1 MKRLELEVKTIED
14 AYETAI
20 KEFRVSR
27 ENIKVEILKEKKS
40 LLKGKSYTVEAS
52 VDVDIIDKVYNY
64 LVQTLTDMEVEYSI
78 DIKQEDSATIF
89 KIQTDSNPLLIG
101 KEGKTLNA
109 LQFLCKQLM
118 YIYADE
124 KVNFNI
130 DIGGYKDNRILQLEM
145 LATKT
150 AKEVARTK
158 IEAVLDPM
166 NSYERRIIHSKLAE
180 WRDVVTE
187 SMGEEPNRCLVIK
200 PRVK

>member
-1 MKRLELEVKTIED
+1 MKTIELTVKHIED
-14 AYETAI
+14 AYELAI

-27 ENIKVEILKEKKS
+27 ENIKIEILKEKKS
-40 LLKGKSYTVEAS
+40 LLKGKSYIVEAR
-52 VDVDIIDKVYNY
+52 VDVDIIDMVYNF
-64 LVQTLTDMEVEYSI
+64 LAEMFTNMGVEFSI
-78 DIKQEDSATIF
+78 DIKSEDNATVF

-109 LQFLCKQLM
+109 IQFLCKQLM
-118 YIYADE
+118 YIYTDE
-124 KVNFNI
+124 KINFNV

-145 LATKT
+145 LATRT

-166 NSYERRIIHSKLAE
+166 NSYERRIVHSKLSD

-187 SMGEEPNRCLVIK
+187 STGETPNRCLVIK

>member
-1 MKRLELEVKTIED
+1 MKTIELTVKHIED
-14 AYETAI
+14 AYELAI

-27 ENIKVEILKEKKS
+27 ENIKIEILKEKKS
-40 LLKGKSYTVEAS
+40 LLKGKSYIVEAR
-52 VDVDIIDKVYNY
+52 VDVDIIDMVYNF
-64 LVQTLTDMEVEYSI
+64 LAEMFTNMEVEFSI
-78 DIKQEDSATIF
+78 DIKSEDNATVF

-109 LQFLCKQLM
+109 IQFLCKQLM
-118 YIYADE
+118 YIYTDE
-124 KVNFNI
+124 KINFNV

-166 NSYERRIIHSKLAE
+166 NSYERRIVHSKLSE

-187 SMGEEPNRCLVIK
+187 STGETPNRCLVIK

>member
-1 MKRLELEVKTIED
+1 VKKLQLDVRQIED
-14 AYETAI
+14 AYAQAI

-27 ENIKVEILKEKKS
+27 ENIKVEIIKEKKS
-40 LLKGKSYTVEAS
+40 LLKGRSYTVEAS

-64 LVQTLTDMEVEYSI
+64 LVDMFTNMEVEYSI
-78 DIKQEDSATIF
+78 DIKEEDSATIF

-109 LQFLCKQLM
+109 IQFLCKQLM
-118 YIYADE
+118 YIYSEE
-124 KVNFNI
+124 KINFNI

-166 NSYERRIIHSKLAE
+166 NSYERRIVHSKLAD

-187 SMGEEPNRCLVIK
+187 SLGEEPNRCLVIK

>member
-1 MKRLELEVKTIED
+1 MKTLHLEVKTIED
-14 AYETAI
+14 AYVEAI

-27 ENIKVEILKEKKS
+27 ENIKVEILKERKS
-40 LLKGKSYTVEAS
+40 LLKGKSYEVEAR
-52 VDVDIIDKVYNY
+52 VDVDIIETVYNY
-64 LVQTLTDMEVEYSI
+64 LSQMFESMDVEYSI
-78 DIKQEDSATIF
+78 DITEEDSATIF

-109 LQFLCKQLM
+109 IQFLCKQLM

-124 KVNFNI
+124 KINFNI

-166 NSYERRIIHSKLAE
+166 NSYERRIVHSKLAE

-187 SMGEEPNRCLVIK
+187 SVGEEPNRCLVIK
-200 PRVK
+200 PRNK

>member
-1 MKRLELEVKTIED
+1 MKRIELDVKRIED
-14 AYETAI
+14 AYELAI

-27 ENIKVEILKEKKS
+27 ENIKIDIIKEKRS
-40 LLKGKSYTVEAS
+40 LLKGKSYTVEAR
-52 VDVDIIDKVYNY
+52 VDVDIIDVVYNY
-64 LVQTLTDMEVEYSI
+64 LTTMLTDMEVEFSI
-78 DIKQEDSATIF
+78 DIKEEDNATIF

-101 KEGKTLNA
+101 KEGKTLNSI
-109 LQFLCKQLM
+109 QFLCKQLM
-118 YIYADE
+118 YIYTNE
-124 KVNFNI
+124 KINFNV

-145 LATKT
+145 LATRT

-166 NSYERRIIHSKLAE
+166 NSYERRIVHSKLSE

-187 SMGEEPNRCLVIK
+187 STGEEPRRCLVIR

>member
-1 MKRLELEVKTIED
+1 MKTLQLEVKTIED
-14 AYETAI
+14 AYIEAI

-27 ENIKVEILKEKKS
+27 ENIKVEVLKEKKS
-40 LLKGKSYTVEAS
+40 LLKGKSFEVEAR

-64 LVQTLTDMEVEYSI
+64 LSQMFESMGVEYSI
-78 DIKQEDSATIF
+78 DITEEDSATIF

-109 LQFLCKQLM
+109 IQFLCKQLM

-124 KVNFNI
+124 KINFNI
-130 DIGGYKDNRILQLEM
+130 DIGGYKDNRILRLEM

-166 NSYERRIIHSKLAE
+166 NSYERRIVHSKLAE

-200 PRVK
+200 PRNK

>member
-1 MKRLELEVKTIED
+1 MKTLQLEVKTIED
-14 AYETAI
+14 AYVEAI

-27 ENIKVEILKEKKS
+27 ENIKVEILKERKS
-40 LLKGKSYTVEAS
+40 LLKGKSYEVEAK
-52 VDVDIIDKVYNY
+52 VDVDIIDTVYNY
-64 LVQTLTDMEVEYSI
+64 LSQMFDSMSVEYSI
-78 DIKQEDSATIF
+78 DISEEDSATIF

-109 LQFLCKQLM
+109 IQFLCKQLM

-124 KVNFNI
+124 KINFNI

-166 NSYERRIIHSKLAE
+166 NSYERRIVHSKLAE

-200 PRVK
+200 PRNK

>member
-1 MKRLELEVKTIED
+1 MKTLQLDVRQIED
-14 AYETAI
+14 AYAQAI

-27 ENIKVEILKEKKS
+27 ENIKVEIIKEKKS
-40 LLKGKSYTVEAS
+40 LLKGRSYTVEAS

-64 LVQTLTDMEVEYSI
+64 LVDMFTNMEVEYSI
-78 DIKQEDSATIF
+78 DIKEEDSATIF

-109 LQFLCKQLM
+109 IQFLCKQLM
-118 YIYADE
+118 YIYSEE
-124 KVNFNI
+124 KINFNI

-166 NSYERRIIHSKLAE
+166 NSYERRIVHSKLAD

-187 SMGEEPNRCLVIK
+187 SLGEEPNRCLVIK

>member
-1 MKRLELEVKTIED
+1 MKTLNLEVRSIEE
-14 AYETAI
+14 AYEAAI

-52 VDVDIIDKVYNY
+52 IDVDIIDTVYKY
-64 LVQTLTDMEVEYSI
+64 LTTMFEDMGVEYSI
-78 DIKQEDSATIF
+78 DIKTEDSATIF

-109 LQFLCKQLM
+109 IQFLCKQLM
-118 YIYADE
+118 YIYTEE
-124 KVNFNI
+124 KINFNI

-158 IEAVLDPM
+158 IDAVLDPM

-187 SMGEEPNRCLVIK
+187 SIGEEPNRCLVIK

>member
-1 MKRLELEVKTIED
+1 MKTIELTVKHIED
-14 AYETAI
+14 AYELAI

-27 ENIKVEILKEKKS
+27 ENIKIEILKEKKS
-40 LLKGKSYTVEAS
+40 LLKGKSYIVEAR
-52 VDVDIIDKVYNY
+52 VDVDIIDMVYNF
-64 LVQTLTDMEVEYSI
+64 LAEMFTNMEVKFSI
-78 DIKQEDSATIF
+78 DIKSEDNATVF

-109 LQFLCKQLM
+109 IQFLCKQLM
-118 YIYADE
+118 YIYTDE
-124 KVNFNI
+124 KINFNV

-145 LATKT
+145 IATKT

-166 NSYERRIIHSKLAE
+166 NSYERRIVHSKLSE

-187 SMGEEPNRCLVIK
+187 STGETPNRCLVIK

>member
-1 MKRLELEVKTIED
+1 MKKLELEVKVIED
-14 AYETAI
+14 AYEQAI

-40 LLKGKSYTVEAS
+40 LLKGRSYFVEATI
-52 VDVDIIDKVYNY
+52 DVDIIDKVYNY
-64 LVQTLTDMEVEYSI
+64 LVAMFTNMEVEYSI
-78 DIKQEDSATIF
+78 DIKEEDSATIF

-109 LQFLCKQLM
+109 IQFLCKQLM
-118 YIYADE
+118 YIYSEE
-124 KVNFNI
+124 KINFNI

-166 NSYERRIIHSKLAE
+166 NSYERRIVHSKLSE

-187 SMGEEPNRCLVIK
+187 SIGEEPNRCLVIK